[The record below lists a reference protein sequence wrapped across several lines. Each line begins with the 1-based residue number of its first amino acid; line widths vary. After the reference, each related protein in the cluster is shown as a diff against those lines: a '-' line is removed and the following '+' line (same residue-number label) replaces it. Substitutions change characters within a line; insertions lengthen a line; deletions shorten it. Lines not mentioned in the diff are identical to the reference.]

1 MVSGK
6 HFQITTS
13 DETVLPV
20 TYIERYKDPSIKRLF
35 EQYKFN
41 PNKDKEYFLAK
52 TRLEN
57 IISDIICDVQN
68 SARTSKT
75 FFFYTAPPSSMHA
88 RGEKPEDSMRE
99 LLRQDQDWFTSIF
112 KVRLFYLK
120 HSKAQHL
127 GSSRKKRLANM
138 SDRYSISWLFRLRLW
153 IYKPKSIHVTILD
166 DVCSTGG
173 TLLACKQTLE
183 NYLQK
188 HPSRGYKKKPA
199 ITMTIQVF
207 SIAH

>member
-1 MVSGK
+1 MASVK
-6 HFQITTS
+6 HFQTTTS

-20 TYIERYKDPSIKRLF
+20 TYIEKYKDPNIKQIF

-41 PNKDKEYFLAK
+41 PNKNKKYSIAK
-52 TRLEN
+52 AKLED
-57 IISDIICDVQN
+57 IISDIIFDVQN
-68 SARTSKT
+68 SVRTPKT
-75 FFFYTAPPSSMHA
+75 IFFYTTPPSSMHA

-99 LLRQDQDWFTSIF
+99 LLRQDNDWFTSIF
-112 KVRLFYLK
+112 KVRLFHLK

-127 GSSRKKRLANM
+127 GNSRKKRLANM
-138 SDRYSISWLFRLRLW
+138 SERYSISLMFKLRLW
-153 IYKPKSIHVTILD
+153 IHKPRSIHVTILD

-183 NYLQK
+183 NYLQQ
-188 HPSRGYKKKPA
+188 KKPE
-199 ITMTIQVF
+199 ITTTIQVF

>member
-6 HFQITTS
+6 CFQITAP

-20 TYIERYKDPSIKRLF
+20 TYVEKYKDPDIKQIF
-35 EQYKFN
+35 KQYKFN
-41 PNKDKEYFLAK
+41 PHKNKEYFVARTKLA
-52 TRLEN
+52 N
-57 IISDIICDVQN
+57 IISDIIFDVKN
-68 SARTSKT
+68 SYHQQKT
-75 FFFYTAPPSSMHA
+75 IFVYTTPPSSMHA
-88 RGEKPEDSMRE
+88 RKEKTEDSMRE

-112 KVRLFYLK
+112 KVRLSHLK

-138 SDRYSISWLFRLRLW
+138 SGRYSISWIFKLKLLLL
-153 IYKPKSIHVTILD
+153 KPKAVQIIILD

-173 TLLACKQTLE
+173 TLLTCKNTLE
-183 NYLQK
+183 DYMQ
-188 HPSRGYKKKPA
+188 KKKPEIA
-199 ITMTIQVF
+199 VTIQVF